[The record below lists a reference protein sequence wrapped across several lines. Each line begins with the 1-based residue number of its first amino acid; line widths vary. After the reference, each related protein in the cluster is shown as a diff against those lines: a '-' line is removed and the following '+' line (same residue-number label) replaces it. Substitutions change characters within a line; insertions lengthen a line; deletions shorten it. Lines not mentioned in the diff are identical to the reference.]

1 MLLGEQGEKDGD
13 RLSLLVPLSAA
24 FSLPEALP
32 QRSVTQSAKHLIEM
46 VFSSQPVQRKNFS
59 LS

>member
-24 FSLPEALP
+24 FFVPEALP
-32 QRSVTQSAKHLIEM
+32 QGDGSRNGKPLI
-46 VFSSQPVQRKNFS
+46 
-59 LS
+59 

>member
-13 RLSLLVPLSAA
+13 RLSLLIPLSAA
-24 FSLPEALP
+24 FFLPEALP
-32 QRSVTQSAKHLIEM
+32 QRSDTQGAKYLIEI
-46 VFSSQPVQRKNFS
+46 VFHREPRQRKNFS

>member
-24 FSLPEALP
+24 FFLPEASL
-32 QRSVTQSAKHLIEM
+32 REM
-46 VFSSQPVQRKNFS
+46 AREMAS
-59 LS
+59 L